1 MSLRSAL
8 LHYEAALNLQSV
20 CKKRTST
27 TRTTKMTNAWIKG
40 AMTFAVLTLISGAM
54 LAQTAVD
61 LPGMDVVISVK
72 KLVKEDVT
80 THWQSYAAEATLV
93 SQGWTEVKSL
103 KAGLVL
109 NESYILPGIDVA
121 KEILELGLEPKA
133 QAEAYKTAQ
142 GTFVIL
148 ASRAMIDKWT
158 DRYIINAQAQL
169 KK

>member
-1 MSLRSAL
+1 M
-8 LHYEAALNLQSV
+8 
-20 CKKRTST
+20 K
-27 TRTTKMTNAWIKG
+27 NAWIKG
-40 AMTFAVLTLISGAM
+40 ALTFAVLTLSSGAI

-61 LPGMDVVISVK
+61 LPGMEAVMAVKELSEKDVISN
-72 KLVKEDVT
+72 
-80 THWQSYAAEATLV
+80 WQSYAAEATLV

-109 NESYILPGIDVA
+109 NESFILPGIDVA

-133 QAEAYKTAQ
+133 QAEAYKTEQ

-158 DRYIINAQAQL
+158 DRYIVNAQAQL
-169 KK
+169 K

>member
-1 MSLRSAL
+1 M
-8 LHYEAALNLQSV
+8 
-20 CKKRTST
+20 K
-27 TRTTKMTNAWIKG
+27 NAWIKG
-40 AMTFAVLTLISGAM
+40 ALTFAVLTLSSGAI

-61 LPGMDVVISVK
+61 LPGMDAVMA
-72 KLVKEDVT
+72 VKELSEKDVT
-80 THWQSYAAEATLV
+80 SNWQSYAAEATLV

-109 NESYILPGIDVA
+109 NESFILPGIDVA

-133 QAEAYKTAQ
+133 QAEAYKTEQ

-158 DRYIINAQAQL
+158 DRYIVNAQAQL

>member
-1 MSLRSAL
+1 M
-8 LHYEAALNLQSV
+8 
-20 CKKRTST
+20 
-27 TRTTKMTNAWIKG
+27 
-40 AMTFAVLTLISGAM
+40 
-54 LAQTAVD
+54 
-61 LPGMDVVISVK
+61 ISVK

-142 GTFVIL
+142 GTFVIF